1 MLFDNCSLG
10 PLVIEVQQV
19 AKPMR
24 RVAQKRMPEGETVK
38 LKQVYRGVLRTQS
51 NICNGAFLRSA
62 VNCCRKNVPSQMF
75 DWVRNTQAILLIFL
89 RMNTT
94 YFVFMKCEE
103 IFFDILKELEN
114 MHLYIY
120 IYPLV
125 LVLSFLP
132 IQRLFQFLLPTKSKY
147 LTQKKNCTATSFLV
161 QVNQVRIFILIANT

>member
-1 MLFDNCSLG
+1 MVLFCVQ
-10 PLVIEVQQV
+10 PL
-19 AKPMR
+19 
-24 RVAQKRMPEGETVK
+24 TVFGK
-38 LKQVYRGVLRTQS
+38 
-51 NICNGAFLRSA
+51 
-62 VNCCRKNVPSQMF
+62 MF

-89 RMNTT
+89 RMNIT

-132 IQRLFQFLLPTKSKY
+132 IQRLFQF
-147 LTQKKNCTATSFLV
+147 
-161 QVNQVRIFILIANT
+161 